1 MAPRYRNI
9 AVIGAGPSGI
19 SAVKAL
25 HEEKVFE
32 KIRIFERRDKP
43 GGIWHYDPTP
53 DVFPIPQNSPQLR
66 NAIPKKLPQFA
77 SPSPE
82 DTTARTG
89 IYDALDSNVGSK
101 AMAFTHRPFPSVN
114 SALSV
119 KQFGH
124 SNPTHPFRTIAGY
137 LEDLFKD
144 YYHLASF
151 NTTVEK
157 VEKQEGKWI
166 LTLRQSGHVRNDEP
180 KDYWWQEE
188 FDAVIVASGHYSAPL
203 VPEIPGLENAV
214 STHPAKFEHSKA
226 YRSQNDYVD
235 QRVVIVGGNVS
246 SADLVVD
253 LHAIVNAPLYLSQRG
268 YNEVLQSAWDLPNVQ
283 TKPVISSIQSNSEGV
298 SVKFSDGS
306 EVADLDKIIF
316 ATGYKLSYPFLTPDP
331 VTPNNRVAGFYQ
343 HVFKIGDP
351 SLALVGQIRAAISFR
366 SYEYQ
371 AVAVARYFAG
381 RNAKPLPSPQQQDLW
396 EVERLKYKGP
406 TTLFHEIKPDFKEY
420 FDFLHDF
427 AGPPAKESDANELPA
442 WEDRW
447 AEQAFEVLQL
457 KDKYWKSLK
466 KATDSSSQ
474 VKAKL

>member
-25 HEEKVFE
+25 HEEKIFE
-32 KIRIFERRDKP
+32 RIRLFERRDKP
-43 GGIWHYDPTP
+43 GGIWHYDSIPDLFPTP
-53 DVFPIPQNSPQLR
+53 RNSGETR
-66 NAIPKKLPQFA
+66 NGIPKKLPQFT
-77 SPSPE
+77 SPRPE

-89 IYDALDSNVGSK
+89 IYDSLDSNVGSK
-101 AMAFTHRPFPSVN
+101 AMAFTHKPFPKIN

-124 SNPTHPFRTIAGY
+124 SNPTHPFRVIAGY
-137 LEDLFKD
+137 LEDLFRD
-144 YYHLASF
+144 YHHLASF

-157 VEKQEGKWI
+157 TEKQDGKWI
-166 LTLRQSGHVRNDEP
+166 LTLRQSGHIRDNEP
-180 KDYWWQEE
+180 SDYWWQEE
-188 FDAVIVASGHYSAPL
+188 FDAVIVASGHYSVPL
-203 VPEIPGLENAV
+203 VPDIPGLDVAFEA
-214 STHPAKFEHSKA
+214 HPGKFEHSKS

-235 QRVVIVGGNVS
+235 QKVVVVGGNIS

-253 LHAIVNAPLYLSQRG
+253 LHAIVKGPLYLSQRG
-268 YNEVLQSAWDLPNVQ
+268 HNEVLQSVWDLPNVQ
-283 TKPVISSIQSNSEGV
+283 TKPVISSIERTSQGV
-298 SVKFSDGS
+298 NVAFSDGTK
-306 EVADLDKIIF
+306 VADVDKVIF
-316 ATGYKLSYPFLTPDP
+316 ATGYRLSYPFLTPDP

-343 HVFKIGDP
+343 HIFKIGDP

-366 SYEYQ
+366 AYEYQ

-381 RNAKPLPSPQQQDLW
+381 RNGQPLPSPQEQDLW
-396 EVERLKYKGP
+396 EIERLKYKGP
-406 TTLFHEIKPDFKEY
+406 TALFHEIKPDFKEY
-420 FDFLHDF
+420 FDFLHDL
-427 AGPPAKESDANELPA
+427 AGPPAENSDAYELPV

-466 KATDSSSQ
+466 KIADISSQ
-474 VKAKL
+474 TKAKL